1 MKKLV
6 IPLLIIGIVAGSR
19 WYLPAQAQG
28 GDCDLPPED
37 CAILEAHA
45 AKMLDTTTLAIE
57 DLAFSGLLDLPE
69 PIVFSAHGDG
79 ITHFEVKQGT
89 RLLFDI
95 AGEGVEET
103 TKQQTLDILLRRLG
117 TLGFSNASVQFVEN
131 QFAIEVSASP
141 LPESLISTLTAPGGI
156 LLEFVDFSQTPP
168 DVMDG
173 ACVLTDGQ
181 IARGYPYGLCPPESP
196 AIGNDGQTNGP
207 PFHTIMTGDDFAN
220 AWAEASSFGNWVIS
234 FTLTPTGQQ
243 IFSDFTSL
251 HIGERLAIVL
261 DGMVISAPTIQDA
274 ITGGQGQI
282 SGGFSET
289 QAKSLAEQLRNQ
301 DALPLKLLL
310 NTTEVGSILPDL
322 QMLSLNLDPFVCC
335 TLNSGT
341 ETDLVLGIFSSNLS
355 ISGNSTG
362 MMVIDYAENAIT
374 DLWLSLLAGNSNLS
388 RIANTKSTDSCAVFQ
403 SEVALQSLF
412 SNDFV
417 GRLLAEFLVYLLF
430 NEIDFAAYGLTS
442 GEVVDF
448 LATTLAEFPSDEA
461 LQVRRYISL
470 DDYSLR
476 RVELSTSFEFPVHLL
491 SDSLGI
497 PLFEDVNEASV
508 IQFELQADLDE

>member
-6 IPLLIIGIVAGSR
+6 IPLLIIGIIAGSH
-19 WYLPAQAQG
+19 WFLPAQAQG
-28 GDCDLPPED
+28 GDCDLSPED

-57 DLAFSGLLDLPE
+57 DFAFSGLIDLPD
-69 PIVFSAHGDG
+69 PIEFSAQGDG

-95 AGEGVEET
+95 LGEGVEET
-103 TKQQTLDILLRRLG
+103 TKQETREILLRRLA
-117 TLGFSNASVQFVEN
+117 TLGFANASVQIIGNQLAVE
-131 QFAIEVSASP
+131 VPLSP
-141 LPESLISTLTAPGGI
+141 LPESFVSDLTARGGI
-156 LLEFVDFSQTPP
+156 LLEFVDFSETPM
-168 DVMDG
+168 DVTDG
-173 ACVLTDGQ
+173 ACILTDVQ
-181 IARGYPYGLCPPESP
+181 IALGYLNGLCPPENP
-196 AIGNDGQTNGP
+196 GIGSNGQPDGP
-207 PFHTIMTGDDFAN
+207 PFHSIMTGDELADT
-220 AWAEASSFGNWVIS
+220 WAEATSFGNWVIS

-243 IFSDFTSL
+243 IFADYTAQ
-251 HIGERLAIVL
+251 HIGDRLAIVL
-261 DGMVISAPTIQDA
+261 DGVVISAPTIQNA
-274 ITGGQGQI
+274 ITGEQGQI
-282 SGGFSET
+282 SGDFSET
-289 QAKSLAEQLRNQ
+289 QANSLAEQLR
-301 DALPLKLLL
+301 DKDVLPLKVLL
-310 NTTEVGSILPDL
+310 NTTEAGSIFPNL
-322 QMLSLNLDPFVCC
+322 QMLSLNLNPFVCC
-335 TLNSGT
+335 TSDSRT
-341 ETDLVLGIFSSNLS
+341 ETNLLLGIFSSNLS
-355 ISGNSTG
+355 ISGGSIA
-362 MMVIDYAENAIT
+362 MMIIDYDENAIT
-374 DLWLSLLAGNSNLS
+374 DLWLSLLAADSNLS
-388 RIANTKSTDSCAVFQ
+388 RIANTKSTDSCAVFP
-403 SEVALQSLF
+403 SEIALQSLF

-491 SDSLGI
+491 SDTLGI
-497 PLFEDVNEASV
+497 PLFEDVNEVSV

>member
-6 IPLLIIGIVAGSR
+6 IPLLIIGIVAGSH
-19 WYLPAQAQG
+19 WFLPAQAQG
-28 GDCDLPPED
+28 GDCDLSPDD

-57 DLAFSGLLDLPE
+57 DFAFSGLIDLPD
-69 PIVFSAHGDG
+69 PIEFSAQGDG

-95 AGEGVEET
+95 LGEGVEKT
-103 TKQQTLDILLRRLG
+103 TKQQTREILLRRLS
-117 TLGFSNASVQFVEN
+117 TLGFANASVQIIGNQLAVE
-131 QFAIEVSASP
+131 VPLSP
-141 LPESLISTLTAPGGI
+141 LPESFLSDLTARGGI

-173 ACVLTDGQ
+173 ACVLTDAQ

-310 NTTEVGSILPDL
+310 NTTEVGSIFPDL
-322 QMLSLNLDPFVCC
+322 QMLSLNLNPFVCC
-335 TLNSGT
+335 TLGSGT
-341 ETDLVLGIFSSNLS
+341 ETDLVLGIFSGNLS
-355 ISGNSTG
+355 ISDNSTG

-403 SEVALQSLF
+403 SEVALKTLF
-412 SNDFV
+412 DNNSVAN
-417 GRLLAEFLVYLLF
+417 LLADFLIYLLF
-430 NEIDFAAYGLTS
+430 PGVNFEDDGLTR
-442 GEVVDF
+442 EEAVAF
-448 LATTLAEFPSDEA
+448 LATTLQQLPGNEDLFI
-461 LQVRRYISL
+461 RRYISL
-470 DDYSLR
+470 ENYSLR
-476 RVELSTSFEFPVHLL
+476 RVEMQVDFEFPVYLL
-491 SDSLGI
+491 TSTLKI
-497 PLFEDVNEASV
+497 PLYEETNETST
-508 IQFELQADLDE
+508 FHFDLQADFDE